1 VKIIK
6 KEKKCFTGSHVY
18 LLEWL
23 CIFVGV
29 VTCVNS
35 CRPHD
40 RDVPPDVEV
49 ILEDVDDPHPQALA
63 RLRVL
68 RHDPVEDEVV
78 LLVLFK
84 FVHLFL
90 RAGNQNLYNSLKLR
104 Q

>member
-1 VKIIK
+1 M
-6 KEKKCFTGSHVY
+6 
-18 LLEWL
+18 
-23 CIFVGV
+23 
-29 VTCVNS
+29 NS
-35 CRPHD
+35 SRSHD

-63 RLRVL
+63 RLRVF

-90 RAGNQNLYNSLKLR
+90 RAENQKMYN
-104 Q
+104 